1 MATRKR
7 SSRPSSRSTKRAS
20 SRGSSKGSVVAL
32 AAIVGVG
39 ALSIWATTQHKSPQA
54 ALTGL
59 FDRPSARATQTTP
72 VRKPDADIRQA
83 ARNEPGRDNNHA
95 GSLTTP
101 APRPAVAVG
110 APTPKPLQQQAALQP
125 PPLPRPALSGNIIA
139 NPRIQAPAGT
149 NLPNRI
155 PSVVYARERV
165 TLRRNAWDKS
175 APAGTVEK
183 GREMRSYGQ
192 TGKWHRIVVPATNM
206 IGWVHEDMLIAGK
219 AHPGISTMTTG
230 SISATPKAGFVQP
243 AIPSRPVGAQ

>member
-7 SSRPSSRSTKRAS
+7 SSRPSSRSTKHAS

-39 ALSIWATTQHKSPQA
+39 ALSIWATMQHKSPQA
-54 ALTGL
+54 ALTSL
-59 FDRPSARATQTTP
+59 FDRPSARATQITS
-72 VRKPDADIRQA
+72 VRKPDVDIGATVRREPS
-83 ARNEPGRDNNHA
+83 RNNTT
-95 GSLTTP
+95 SLTTS
-101 APRPAVAVG
+101 APRPAVAIG
-110 APTPKPLQQQAALQP
+110 AISPKPVQQAAIQP
-125 PPLPRPALSGNIIA
+125 PPPVVRPALSGNIIA

-149 NLPNRI
+149 NLPNRM

-206 IGWVHEDMLIAGK
+206 IGWVHDDMLIARK
-219 AHPGISTMTTG
+219 AHPGISAMTTG
-230 SISATPKAGFVQP
+230 SISTRPKAGLVQP
-243 AIPSRPVGAQ
+243 AIPSRPVGVQ